1 MRKIYLFGVICQKMK
16 STEKIAD
23 SLEKFL
29 VRLQRANS
37 LIIEREKH
45 PVLKSQVWELARMF
59 IRVIFY
65 FLLIFGGYLLTT
77 LPQILKSKS
86 LFFGFALYVILLI
99 VMYEVLIM
107 YLMKKLKCLLR
118 KLMKPMEKILKIKP
132 ISKKVE
138 AKNKC

>member
-1 MRKIYLFGVICQKMK
+1 MK